1 MNTLDEAL
9 GIAKEQ
15 SRADDGSKDAILTS
29 FLEASKAKCED
40 GNITYRPYIVGA
52 FYIFTTEYQN
62 IMNDRYKRGLIK
74 GDGAEW
80 INPLEAV
87 KEYILGLLRVQAAM
101 DCGHENCIP
110 DCWKADKIK
119 DDILCGCRDECNAE
133 QEKKHTFSAM
143 IV

>member
-9 GIAKEQ
+9 QIAKEQ

-29 FLEASKAKCED
+29 FLEASKAKCDD
-40 GNITYRPYIVGA
+40 GTITYRPYIVAA
-52 FYIFTTEYQN
+52 FYLFTTEYQK
-62 IMNDRYKRGLIK
+62 IMTDRYRLGLIK

-87 KEYILGLLRVQAAM
+87 KEYLLGLLRVQSGL
-101 DCGHENCIP
+101 DCGHEKCIL
-110 DCWKADKIK
+110 DCWKADKLIN
-119 DDILCGCRDECNAE
+119 DILCGCKDECSAE